1 MKFLLAALALIA
13 IVRPEHFIP
22 VAVTGALAAGIL
34 LALARL
40 LHGQPL
46 FDDGGAAAAKV
57 LLAMMTAIA
66 VIRPEH
72 FITVVAV
79 GAAIVALALVV
90 RAALRALRGHDD
102 SRFATDGPNAPGNPP
117 RD

>member
-13 IVRPEHFIP
+13 VVRPEHFIP
-22 VAVTGALAAGIL
+22 VAVTGALAVGIL

-46 FDDGGAAAAKV
+46 FDDGGSAAAKV
-57 LLAMMTAIA
+57 LLAVVTAIA

-72 FITVVAV
+72 FVPVVAV
-79 GAAIVALALVV
+79 GAAIVALVLVV
-90 RAALRALRGHDD
+90 RAAVKARRGSGD
-102 SRFATDGPNAPGNPP
+102 SRLATDGPDAQGNLP
-117 RD
+117 RG